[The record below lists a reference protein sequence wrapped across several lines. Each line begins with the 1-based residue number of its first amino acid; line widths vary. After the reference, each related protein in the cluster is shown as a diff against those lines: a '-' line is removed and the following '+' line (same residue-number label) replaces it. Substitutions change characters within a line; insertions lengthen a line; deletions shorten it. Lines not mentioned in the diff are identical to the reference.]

1 VSTNADGPPPTPGA
15 AYDRAMETKP
25 VATQAVED
33 DPDAQHSRLAEEEGQ
48 GMIEYAL
55 VIILVAIGALL
66 ALQVLGHAT
75 NNLYSNIQTSWPH

>member
-1 VSTNADGPPPTPGA
+1 MD
-15 AYDRAMETKP
+15 TKP
-25 VATQAVED
+25 AQ
-33 DPDAQHSRLAEEEGQ
+33 PDAVDVQSSPLAEEEGQ

-75 NNLYSNIQTSWPH
+75 NNLYSNIQSSWPG

>member
-1 VSTNADGPPPTPGA
+1 MGP
-15 AYDRAMETKP
+15 YDRAMDTKTVETQP
-25 VATQAVED
+25 VED
-33 DPDAQHSRLAEEEGQ
+33 SDAQASRHAEEEGQ

-75 NNLYSNIQTSWPH
+75 NNLYSNIQSSWPH